1 MHRYI
6 LILFSSVLFSQDYP
20 ILGSSGMLD
29 IISWNVEQYPKHS
42 QTNYHLTSIINEI
55 NVDVIAFQEITSTA
69 SFNSL
74 VSSLDGDWMGYRS
87 GGNSNYGELAYAINL
102 QGINIISVYDI
113 LSEDEYYFG
122 YRPPYVLEF
131 TLEDQAYVIINN
143 HFKCCGDDILDLD
156 NSWDEE
162 YRRLIASQLLESYI
176 EENYSLEKVIIL
188 GDLNDSISD
197 GELHNVFWG
206 FIESD
211 YFQFADYDIAF
222 GPSNDWSYPSWP
234 SHLDHFIITEPLF
247 SAFNIENVET
257 FKVDNYFPGGWNA
270 YDSRVSDHR
279 PMFLSLDLISQI
291 QGDLNGDQ
299 SVDILDVISI
309 LNLILEGEYDIV
321 GDMNLD
327 STMNVMDVVILV
339 NSILN

>member
-6 LILFSSVLFSQDYP
+6 IILFFSVSFSQDYP
-20 ILGSSGMLD
+20 ILGSFGMLD

-42 QTNYHLTSIINEI
+42 QTNSYLTDIIDEI
-55 NVDVIAFQEITSTA
+55 NVDIIAFQEITNTA

-74 VSSLDGDWMGYRS
+74 ISSLDGNWIGYRS

-102 QGINIISVYDI
+102 EQINIISVYDI
-113 LSEDEYYFG
+113 LSQDEYYFG
-122 YRPPYVLEF
+122 YRAPYVLEF
-131 TLEDQAYVIINN
+131 TLQNQNYIVINN
-143 HFKCCGDDILDLD
+143 HFKCCGDDMLDLD
-156 NSWDEE
+156 DSWDEE

-197 GELHNVFWG
+197 TEPNNVFWG

-222 GPSNDWSYPSWP
+222 GPSSDWSYPSWP
-234 SHLDHFIITEPLF
+234 SHLDHFIITQPIF
-247 SAFNIENVET
+247 SVFNSENIET
-257 FKVDNYFPGGWNA
+257 FKVDNYFPGGWSA

-279 PMFLSLDLISQI
+279 PMFLSLDLTSQI
-291 QGDLNGDQ
+291 PGDLNGDQ
-299 SVDILDVISI
+299 SIDILDVVSI
-309 LNLILEGEYDIV
+309 VSLILEGEYDV
-321 GDMNLD
+321 LGDINLD
-327 STMNVMDVVILV
+327 GTMNVMDVVILV